1 MEILSSHRSRHTLA
15 RRSAPPRS
23 LARSIARDET
33 NMSTF
38 ECTRK
43 LPQHEYALV
52 LFWLTT
58 FIYLKH
64 LYIFI
69 EKGKKSF
76 ITIFKESPF
85 SSVFPKLL
93 LFPTIAR
100 HGPLVSN
107 NLIPIRW
114 YRCMKYSP
122 LHFSFKTQLFPK
134 LAHGQ
139 SRAFQLSISEDS
151 AIRIVLHSAEV
162 ARFSHIH
169 PATHRVRHVSP
180 YRVYAK

>member
-1 MEILSSHRSRHTLA
+1 MEILSWRRSRHTPA

-23 LARSIARDET
+23 LARTIARDET

-52 LFWLTT
+52 LTIKDN
-58 FIYLKH
+58 FIYFKH

-76 ITIFKESPF
+76 ITTFKEITIL
-85 SSVFPKLL
+85 SVSPKLL
-93 LFPTIAR
+93 LFPTIVR
-100 HGPLVSN
+100 HGPLPPTTS
-107 NLIPIRW
+107 
-114 YRCMKYSP
+114 YRSVGIGVRNI
-122 LHFSFKTQLFPK
+122 LHFIFFLKLKVFQK

-139 SRAFQLSISEDS
+139 SRASQLSISEDS
-151 AIRIVLHSAEV
+151 AIRIVLHSAEL

-169 PATHRVRHVSP
+169 PATHRVCHVSP
-180 YRVYAK
+180 YKVYAK